1 MDLLTELLNSLDKNQ
16 TAYHTLNLYA
26 CGEQPLAFLSPESKK
41 ALGNRFGR
49 IASNI
54 PRLAVTSLAERLRVT
69 GFTGADVWDDWL
81 RNDMDQLAGV
91 AIREALILGQ
101 SFLMV
106 WADDS
111 GKPRITVESAEQ
123 VAVRRNPIT
132 REVTAAVKRVFTDS
146 ETHAYVYLPDRID
159 HWTAGQA
166 HAAASALTLVDTV
179 PNPLGV
185 VPVVPVTNS
194 DRLLDCDGRSE
205 IVDLMP
211 LVDGLNKA
219 LADLAV
225 TQEYNARP
233 RRWATGVEL
242 EERPVVDDNG
252 TPVLDDNDEP
262 VMEAI
267 NPIPEGNRAMISEKD
282 NAKFGQLE
290 GADLK
295 GYEAAVR
302 IWLGQIMAV
311 SALPAH
317 MIGVVHDQPTSA
329 EALRASEAS
338 LTARAESRQQSFGKA
353 FEQAARLVVGIRD
366 GVDPT
371 EVFVRVQWADPA
383 TRSQAQESDA
393 AVKLYQS
400 GILSRTAVL
409 RRLGYSDEQV
419 ADELKNVVNDA
430 RLGADIR
437 LGRYL
442 GESTNTDAA

>member
-1 MDLLTELLNSLDKNQ
+1 MDLLIELLNRLDSHQ
-16 TAYHTLNLYA
+16 TEYHTLNLYA
-26 CGEQPLAFLSPESKK
+26 RGEQPLAFLSPESKK

-81 RNDMDQLAGV
+81 RNDMDQLASV

-101 SFLMV
+101 SFLIV
-106 WADDS
+106 WADEN
-111 GKPRITVESAEQ
+111 GVPRITVESAEQ

-132 REVTAAVKRVFTDS
+132 REVTAAVKRVFTAG
-146 ETHAYVYLPDRID
+146 ETHAYVYLPDRVD
-159 HWTAGQA
+159 HWVADQA
-166 HAAASALTLVDTV
+166 HAAASAMTLIDTV

-205 IVDLMP
+205 IIDLMP
-211 LVDGLNKA
+211 LVDGLNKT

-225 TQEYNARP
+225 AQEFTARP
-233 RRWATGVEL
+233 RRWATGIEL
-242 EERPVVDDNG
+242 EERPVLDGDGNAVVDPDTG
-252 TPVLDDNDEP
+252 EPVLET
-262 VMEAI
+262 V
-267 NPIPEGNRAMISEKD
+267 NPIPEGNRAMISEHHD
-282 NAKFGQLE
+282 ARFGQLE

-317 MIGVVHDQPTSA
+317 MIGILHDQPTSA
-329 EALRASEAS
+329 DALRASEAS
-338 LTARAESRQQSFGKA
+338 LTARAESRQASFGKA
-353 FEQAARLVVGIRD
+353 FEQAARLVIAVRD
-366 GVDPT
+366 GVDPAG
-371 EVFVRVQWADPA
+371 VVVRVQWADPA

-393 AVKLYQS
+393 AVKLFQA

-409 RRLGYSDEQV
+409 RRLGYSDEQI
-419 ADELKNVVNDA
+419 AEELANVTRDA
-430 RLGADIR
+430 KLGQDIR
-437 LGRYL
+437 LSAYL
-442 GESTNTDAA
+442 SDVA